1 MMDREEAKTEL
12 QDLTKAI
19 EELENRFPI
28 KNPANTKTITA
39 LKMAIKALEQKPKT
53 GRWIEE
59 RTYMECQNC
68 NDIWHYQQNQTHRFK
83 FCPTCGAKME
93 DAKESDKRVVDCKS
107 LPCAHRRYGLLLP
120 GSPQKCVDCLKEM
133 YGIEEVEE

>member
-1 MMDREEAKTEL
+1 MTREEAIKNLNAHKTEFTC
-12 QDLTKAI
+12 DFGWNTSVI
-19 EELENRFPI
+19 ESLD
-28 KNPANTKTITA
+28 
-39 LKMAIKALEQKPKT
+39 MAIKALEQKPKT

-93 DAKESDKRVVDCKS
+93 
-107 LPCAHRRYGLLLP
+107 
-120 GSPQKCVDCLKEM
+120 
-133 YGIEEVEE
+133 VEE

>member
-1 MMDREEAKTEL
+1 MTNEEAVEIIKSIDKAYRAFSREEYNA
-12 QDLTKAI
+12 
-19 EELENRFPI
+19 LE
-28 KNPANTKTITA
+28 
-39 LKMAIKALEQKPKT
+39 MSIKALEQKPKT

-93 DAKESDKRVVDCKS
+93 EAKESDKRVVDCKS
-107 LPCAHRRYGLLLP
+107 LPCAQRRYGLLLP
-120 GSPQKCVDCLKEM
+120 NSPQKCVDCLKEM